1 MSHAARRSL
10 PAEAVPSPGARLS
23 IFDEREFA
31 SPTGYEAVVWRSVE
45 EIDLA
50 AWDALRDPHDI
61 FMDVRLL
68 RAVELSM
75 ARDASFKFILFRD
88 AAGAPAASACVCTY
102 AVDGT
107 VLVEEGITKRIACG
121 LKKLSPRLLEYK
133 IVFLGLPF
141 SGGQSHLRFAETA
154 DRGSIMRRLDGMLRT
169 IAREEGAKCI
179 VLKEFKEQELGGVEV
194 ARELGYL
201 QADSLPMNQLELTY
215 ASYDAWLAS
224 LHNKKRYEI
233 RKSMKKLSEGGV
245 RWITTS
251 DPDEVER
258 LISDRVHRLYLAVV
272 GRSDTRLELLP
283 PAFFH
288 QMVRQ
293 LPHNCEICLA
303 MKDDTVLAFGLCLY
317 NEHEYHPL
325 FLGIDYERNRD
336 YDLYFNV
343 MYRSLEDA
351 FRHRT
356 SLVVLGQNAD
366 ECKTTKLG
374 SSQTPRHFFIKGVG
388 VVREHLLRMLSKQL
402 FPARPM
408 SVPFTPSARAA

>member
-1 MSHAARRSL
+1 MSQAALGPL
-10 PAEAVPSPGARLS
+10 PVEAVPSAGARLS
-23 IFDEREFA
+23 VFDER
-31 SPTGYEAVVWRSVE
+31 SLDYEAVVWRSVD

-50 AWDALRDPHDI
+50 AWDALRDPHDV

-68 RAVELSM
+68 RAVEVSM
-75 ARDASFKFILFRD
+75 ARDASFKYILFRD

-107 VLVEEGITKRIACG
+107 VLVEEGIAKRIACG

-141 SGGQSHLRFAETA
+141 SGGQSHLRFAEKT
-154 DRGSIMRRLDGMLRT
+154 DRGAIMRRLDGMLRT
-169 IAREEGAKCI
+169 IAREDGAKCI
-179 VLKEFKEQELGGVEV
+179 VLKEFKEHELPGVDI

-201 QADSLPMNQLELTY
+201 QADSLPMNQLELTQGT
-215 ASYDAWLAS
+215 YDAWLAS
-224 LHNKKRYEI
+224 LHNKKRYEV

-258 LISDRVHRLYLAVV
+258 LITDHVHRLYLAVV
-272 GRSDTRLELLP
+272 GRSDTKLELLP

-293 LPHNCEICLA
+293 LPNNCEICLA

-317 NEHEYHPL
+317 NEQEYHPL

-351 FRHRT
+351 HRHRT

-374 SSQTPRHFFIKGVG
+374 SSQTRRYFFIKGVG
-388 VVREHLLRMLSKQL
+388 VVREHLLRLLSKQL

-408 SVPFTPSARAA
+408 SVPFTPAARAA